1 MKPAMARF
9 AKPRYIK
16 RSGIVMVVTFKR
28 IFRTAENTRLLLQA
42 TSTERIAHRKM
53 GRVAVW
59 MIL

>member
-1 MKPAMARF
+1 
-9 AKPRYIK
+9 
-16 RSGIVMVVTFKR
+16 MVVTFKR